1 MLLWDTDLESF
12 GDKFSFGSRKK
23 DLTKLADAF
32 AAASEPP
39 EAIVS
44 EIEPDHYKVKMPSDM
59 EPLYSVR
66 LAIESQ
72 AVAYLL
78 IAGCDEEESELE
90 KKLNEFPFV
99 ASLHNAWKYRELER
113 ENAAPSQPVRR
124 HGGSGKPFR
133 RPDAQAHK

>member
-1 MLLWDTDLESF
+1 MISSPSVPAR
-12 GDKFSFGSRKK
+12 G
-23 DLTKLADAF
+23 LTKLADAF

-99 ASLHNAWKYRELER
+99 ASLHNAWKYLRTR
-113 ENAAPSQPVRR
+113 ARQTSAFAASTKTWRI
-124 HGGSGKPFR
+124 G
-133 RPDAQAHK
+133 